1 MKIGKKVISAS
12 MSGVIIMLVLGVI
25 ATYSIYEI
33 NKKIG
38 LIHSHSEEIEDVSD
52 LQRLIGEVLMPVNDY
67 IITADPK
74 YRDAFEK
81 SSLEVTALLFKLKGA
96 KDILPEEKLILD
108 GIEGNFA
115 KVKDVAGRIFSMKIH
130 AGNPEA
136 AKLMEE
142 MDYTHAYPAAGL
154 AEKLHELA
162 RSQIDT
168 EIASSKTLYDS
179 LFSIVIF
186 CILGGTVIGIIA
198 GYLISRNISSAVNR
212 LVGSVEAVAIGDLEI
227 SIDTSGNDELGTLAK
242 AFNGMVDTF
251 KNVVKQSN
259 SIAKGDYSIQITPRS
274 GKDELAVALSQM
286 TSSLR
291 ETTAANER
299 QNWLK
304 TGQTRLNDGIRG
316 DLDLDAICRSVLDF
330 LAGYLDIKVGGIF
343 ILEGDTLRL
352 LGTYGYKKRKN
363 LSVEFKI
370 GESLV
375 GQAALEKKRILLTNV
390 PEDYVYVSSGLGE
403 SVPRNIV
410 DLPLMAGN
418 QLVGVLELA
427 TVGEIEG
434 KAEEFLD
441 LVSESIGI
449 AIASARARVKMREL
463 LEQTQQQAEELQ
475 TQQEELKVA
484 NEEMQ
489 TQQEELKVAN
499 EELEEQTKA
508 LKASESQLQSQQ
520 EELRVTNEELEER
533 TKSLEE
539 QRNSIGKKNE
549 ELNRA
554 RLEIEKKAEDLE
566 LASKYKSE
574 FLANMSHELRT
585 PLNSILILSQ
595 LLGENREM
603 NLTTKQQEFAR
614 TVHSSGSD
622 LLELINEIL
631 DLSKVESGKMDIRI
645 EETGLRELRNEI
657 HKQFEQTAQKR
668 KLDFSVEIEPGLPV
682 TIQTDPQ
689 RLKQILK
696 NLLSNAFKFTEKGH
710 VRLMIGRPAADIDL
724 SSSGLKSANAVAF
737 SISDSGIGIPADKKK
752 IVFEAFQQVDGTVGR
767 KYAGTGL
774 GLTISR
780 EMTKLIGGE
789 IQMESTLGKGS
800 VFTVYIPEILHKK
813 APQKNPEE
821 MEVELEEKT
830 QEVRK
835 MLKKTHDARAENQP
849 PPIPALEKRKDEAV
863 PDTASPQTSGKDG
876 KLLLIVEDDQNFAK
890 ILAGLA
896 EERGF
901 KCVIKFTGEDALS
914 FVKERKPNA
923 IILDLQLP
931 GIDGWNVLENLKSS
945 SETRHIPIHIM
956 SVSESSHEALKKGSI
971 GFLTKPVSNASIAE
985 ALERIETVISK
996 SVRKLLLVED
1006 DANQRKSIIELIS
1019 SDDVEITAVS
1029 SGMEALDA
1037 LRKKNF
1043 DAMILDLG
1051 LEDMSGF
1058 ELLDSI
1064 KGDDNI
1070 RETPIIIYTGKDLS
1084 DEEETEL
1091 RKYAESIIVKGVR
1104 SPERLLDETS
1114 LFLHRVEKDLPADK
1128 QKMLR
1133 MARDKDA
1140 VFKDKTIL
1148 VVDDDM
1154 RNVFALSSVLE
1165 YAGLNVIVGRNGREG
1180 INKLEDNPKTNL
1192 VLMDIMMPEMD
1203 GYEAMREI
1211 RKRGKFSKIPIIALT
1226 AKAMKGDRAKCIEA
1240 GANDYLSKPIDT
1252 DKLISLLRVWLYQ

>member
-33 NKKIG
+33 NKKINV
-38 LIHSHSEEIEDVSD
+38 IHSHSEEIEDVGD
-52 LQRLIGEVLMPVNDY
+52 LERLIGEVLMPVNDY

-81 SSLEVTALLFKLKGA
+81 SSLEVTALIFKLKGDR
-96 KDILPEEKLILD
+96 DIVPEEKLILD
-108 GIEGNFA
+108 GIEANFA
-115 KVKDVAGRIFSMKIH
+115 KVKDIAGQIFSMKIQV
-130 AGNPEA
+130 GNPEA

-154 AEKLHELA
+154 AEKLHDIA

-168 EIASSKTLYDS
+168 EIASSKSLYDS

-212 LVGSVEAVAIGDLEI
+212 LVGSVEAVAVGDLEI

-304 TGQTRLNDGIRG
+304 TGQTKLNDGIRG

-330 LAGYLDIKVGGIF
+330 LASYLDIKVGGIF

-533 TKSLEE
+533 TKALEE

-595 LLGENREM
+595 LLGENKEM
-603 NLTTKQQEFAR
+603 NLTTKQQEFSK
-614 TVHSSGSD
+614 TIHSSGAD

-631 DLSKVESGKMDIRI
+631 DLSKVESGKMDIKV
-645 EETGLRELRNEI
+645 EETSLRELRNDI
-657 HKQFEQTAQKR
+657 HKLFEHTAK
-668 KLDFSVEIEPGLPV
+668 KKNLEFSVEVEAGLPG

-696 NLLSNAFKFTEKGH
+696 NLLSNAFKFTEKGQ
-710 VRLMIGRPAADIDL
+710 VKLMIGRPGTGVDL
-724 SSSGLKSANAVAF
+724 SSSGLKPESAVAL
-737 SISDSGIGIPADKKK
+737 SVRDSGIGIPEEKKK
-752 IVFEAFQQVDGTVGR
+752 IVFEAFQQVDGAVNR

-789 IQMESTLGKGS
+789 IQMESVLGKGS
-800 VFTVYIPEILHKK
+800 VFTVYIPEVFQKK
-813 APQKNPEE
+813 APLKNAEE
-821 MEVELEEKT
+821 MEIELEEKT
-830 QEVRK
+830 QEIRK
-835 MLKKTHDARAENQP
+835 MLRKTHDARDENQP
-849 PPIPALEKRKDEAV
+849 PPAAPSLEKRKEEGV
-863 PDTASPQTSGKDG
+863 ASNALSDKDG

-890 ILAGLA
+890 ILSGLA

-901 KCVIKFTGEDALS
+901 KCVVKFTGEDALA

-945 SETRHIPIHIM
+945 SETRHIPVHIM
-956 SVSESSHEALKKGSI
+956 SVSESSHEAMKRGSI
-971 GFLTKPVSNASIAE
+971 GFLTKPVSNSSIAK
-985 ALERIETVISK
+985 ALEKIESVISK

-1006 DANQRKSIIELIS
+1006 DPNQQKSIIELVS
-1019 SDDVEITAVS
+1019 SSDVEITAVS
-1029 SGMEALDA
+1029 TGMEALDT
-1037 LRKKNF
+1037 LRRKNF

-1051 LEDMSGF
+1051 LEDMTGF

-1064 KGDDNI
+1064 RGDDSI

-1165 YAGLNVIVGRNGREG
+1165 YAGLNVIVGKNGREG
-1180 INKLEDNPKTNL
+1180 INKLEDNPKTSL